1 MKNNKGYYGWIHSLN
16 KAGLHAQQNGRN
28 MLNEAKGRPSK
39 FPANL
44 SDFQYDPKAHAE
56 IDAAKMAGGEEGANI
71 QRRNTQLANFGKPVN
86 MAPIGDANAE
96 RDQHD
101 EVDEMLDTADEEDAE
116 MADFLLQGRQA
127 REIID
132 VARQKQRARWA
143 EEDKEVKP
151 ESPEDKYERDQEA
164 RRLSDYSGR
173 TGEVYESL
181 SQKINRILK
190 G

>member
-1 MKNNKGYYGWIHSLN
+1 MKNKGYYSWIHAIN
-16 KAGLHAQQNGRN
+16 QAGLQAQQNERN

-56 IDAAKMAGGEEGANI
+56 IVAAKMAGGEEGANI

-96 RDQHD
+96 KDQHD
-101 EVDEMLDTADEEDAE
+101 EVDEMLDTTDEEDAE
-116 MADFLLQGRQA
+116 MNDFLLQGRQA
-127 REIID
+127 REILDI
-132 VARQKQRARWA
+132 AKQKQAERWA